1 MPTKSI
7 CKTYAALQLPF
18 HWANVAH
25 TLRLTA
31 SSQLRLATF
40 PHLSPSALPLRALVI
55 VTPSTIADKSFAIWL
70 HFAFGIFPLRLPLAC
85 ATNFERNMSSKVSLS
100 VALSVS
106 LSVYLYLVYLA
117 GSLSVTQPSLSPCLS
132 IGFSAASISQPQQRM
147 YLPHCV
153 SRYLSLCPNCCCC
166 CCCYSQCSW
175 PFFTLHLSQSPP
187 PPSETTPANL
197 RLPPLQSYAL
207 LVLVCRRRVP
217 QIAACVRCSKQT
229 NKNQNTNNNNKNNN
243 KWQQQQQ
250 QAEPASSKKFNETAV
265 EKGAK
270 A

>member
-1 MPTKSI
+1 MPQGVEQ
-7 CKTYAALQLPF
+7 CQPNRYAKCTLHCNCLFTELTWLIHCAL
-18 HWANVAH
+18 
-25 TLRLTA
+25 LRLP
-31 SSQLRLATF
+31 SSGC
-40 PHLSPSALPLRALVI
+40 PLSPSALPLRALVI

-166 CCCYSQCSW
+166 CCCCYSQCSW
-175 PFFTLHLSQSPP
+175 PFFTLHLSPSPP
-187 PPSETTPANL
+187 SPLPR
-197 RLPPLQSYAL
+197 RLPICSYPRCNHMHCLCLCAVGACPKLQPVSG
-207 LVLVCRRRVP
+207 
-217 QIAACVRCSKQT
+217 AANKQT
-229 NKNQNTNNNNKNNN
+229 KIKIPTTTTSNNNK
-243 KWQQQQQ
+243 
-250 QAEPASSKKFNETAV
+250 
-265 EKGAK
+265 
-270 A
+270 

>member
-1 MPTKSI
+1 M
-7 CKTYAALQLPF
+7 
-18 HWANVAH
+18 AH

-100 VALSVS
+100 VALSVCPS
-106 LSVYLYLVYLA
+106 IYLYLVYLA
-117 GSLSVTQPSLSPCLS
+117 GSLSVTQPSLSLLACLS
-132 IGFSAASISQPQQRM
+132 VFRLPRFRNRNKECTCHIVYRGICHFARIAAAATANAVGHFSHYIS
-147 YLPHCV
+147 V
-153 SRYLSLCPNCCCC
+153 SSPL
-166 CCCYSQCSW
+166 
-175 PFFTLHLSQSPP
+175 PP
-187 PPSETTPANL
+187 PDTTPANL

-243 KWQQQQQ
+243 K
-250 QAEPASSKKFNETAV
+250 
-265 EKGAK
+265 
-270 A
+270 